1 MQRTTCDPQRTF
13 ATQTMQHA
21 TYKHAPNS
29 IVCHACTTRRARHKG
44 PSVVTTCS
52 RRWHRCRCWC
62 RRRRC
67 GSASAVACVHRLKL
81 LRGGRRRRRR
91 RRRVRALPMRE
102 RLVVPRHLSR
112 ARLRASERAIYR
124 TGVQRRGCERH
135 SAPPASLALS
145 SRMAA
150 QPRPHVVLCAGSEAG
165 TGALTHSG
173 CAATAHQSM
182 NSA

>member
-1 MQRTTCDPQRTF
+1 MRP
-13 ATQTMQHA
+13 ATYICNTNHATRNLQHA
-21 TYKHAPNS
+21 PYS
-29 IVCHACTTRRARHKG
+29 IVSHACTTRRARHKG

-150 QPRPHVVLCAGSEAG
+150 QPRPHVVRRQAGRHG
-165 TGALTHSG
+165 CTHSG
-173 CAATAHQSM
+173 CAATAHKSLH
-182 NSA
+182 SA